1 LVGEKLVKQGI
12 CTDLLRPLRCK
23 AIAVCR
29 QEFDASHQNASN
41 IDVFAVSESLAQ
53 QSKEPHEDFCWEI
66 K

>member
-12 CTDLLRPLRCK
+12 CNDLLRTLRCK

-29 QEFDASHQNASN
+29 QAFDASHQNASD
-41 IDVFAVSESLAQ
+41 IDVFAVSELPAQ

>member
-1 LVGEKLVKQGI
+1 
-12 CTDLLRPLRCK
+12 LRCK

-29 QEFDASHQNASN
+29 QAFAASHQNAPD